1 MRRLLAFAALALVS
15 CVTTVAPPSPTPTP
29 TPTASPF
36 VVVTATPTPS
46 PTIGPLRLGLVQP
59 TPNVLLGLDL
69 RTEDDAR
76 PFASLDGSTYPVV
89 SPDGR
94 RLAYWHRDA
103 GAGDRR
109 DALRAME
116 LVSGQEIELVRL
128 DNELAGGIAWRDDGG
143 AVVFSAISPDVV
155 GPGAALCPVPAYSA
169 ARTVEVGS
177 PRAREVRRMDRTRFF
192 PLAWSS
198 TAKVIAGQDA
208 CEALKTLIRVRED
221 GTSAGDT
228 QRDQRFGE
236 IVDVSRDAK
245 QILAQFAYS
254 DSGKLLSGIRVVGAD
269 APRPVAERVMPEA
282 SNLIRARFR
291 PGTSDVVALLSAGDS
306 GRYALEVWPAGSST
320 SRRVWTSATAATT
333 TGDVVMRIDG
343 KAAYVLTFTASGGSW
358 QTIDLETGAAA
369 PFAIGAGGFQAGPL
383 FFTTSFFITDAAIAK
398 LRR

>member
-1 MRRLLAFAALALVS
+1 MRRLLALVALAFTS

-29 TPTASPF
+29 TASPV
-36 VVVTATPTPS
+36 VVVTATPTAS

-69 RTEDDAR
+69 RMEDDAR

-109 DALRAME
+109 DVLRAME
-116 LVSGQEIELVRL
+116 LLSGQEIELVRL

-143 AVVFSAISPDVV
+143 AIVFSAISPDVV

-169 ARTVEVGS
+169 ARTVDVGS
-177 PRAREVRRMDRTRFF
+177 HQAREIRRMDKTRFF

-208 CEALKTLIRVRED
+208 CEALKTLIRIRED

-236 IVDVSRDAK
+236 VRVQSRGPLEPRCRA
-245 QILAQFAYS
+245 
-254 DSGKLLSGIRVVGAD
+254 GVVLRRQD
-269 APRPVAERVMPEA
+269 LPD
-282 SNLIRARFR
+282 LIF
-291 PGTSDVVALLSAGDS
+291 GDS
-306 GRYALEVWPAGSST
+306 
-320 SRRVWTSATAATT
+320 
-333 TGDVVMRIDG
+333 VVRIQ
-343 KAAYVLTFTASGGSW
+343 L
-358 QTIDLETGAAA
+358 QL
-369 PFAIGAGGFQAGPL
+369 GFELLARP
-383 FFTTSFFITDAAIAK
+383 
-398 LRR
+398 R

>member
-1 MRRLLAFAALALVS
+1 MRRLLALAALALTS

-29 TPTASPF
+29 TASPV
-36 VVVTATPTPS
+36 VVVTATPSAS
-46 PTIGPLRLGLVQP
+46 PTVGPLRLGLVQP

-69 RTEDDAR
+69 RMEDDAR

-109 DALRAME
+109 DVLRAME
-116 LVSGQEIELVRL
+116 LLSGQEIELVRL

-143 AVVFSAISPDVV
+143 AIVFSAISPDVV

-169 ARTVEVGS
+169 ARTVDVGS
-177 PRAREVRRMDRTRFF
+177 HQAREIRKMDKTRFF

-208 CEALKTLIRVRED
+208 CEALKTLIRIRED

-254 DSGKLLSGIRVVGAD
+254 DSGKLFSGIRVVGAD
-269 APRPVAERVMPEA
+269 APRPVAERVMPEG

-291 PGTSDVVALLSAGDS
+291 PGTSDVVALLSAADT
-306 GRYALEVWPAGSST
+306 GRYALEVWPAASST

-343 KAAYVLTFTASGGSW
+343 KAAYVLTFSPSGGAW

-383 FFTTSFFITDAAIAK
+383 FFTTSFFITDVAIAK

>member
-1 MRRLLAFAALALVS
+1 
-15 CVTTVAPPSPTPTP
+15 
-29 TPTASPF
+29 
-36 VVVTATPTPS
+36 
-46 PTIGPLRLGLVQP
+46 
-59 TPNVLLGLDL
+59 
-69 RTEDDAR
+69 
-76 PFASLDGSTYPVV
+76 
-89 SPDGR
+89 
-94 RLAYWHRDA
+94 
-103 GAGDRR
+103 
-109 DALRAME
+109 ME
-116 LVSGQEIELVRL
+116 LLSGQEIELVRL

-143 AVVFSAISPDVV
+143 AIVFSAISPDVV

-169 ARTVEVGS
+169 ARTVDVGS
-177 PRAREVRRMDRTRFF
+177 HQAREIRRMDKTRFF

-208 CEALKTLIRVRED
+208 CEALKTLIRIRED

-254 DSGKLLSGIRVVGAD
+254 DSGKLFSGIRVVGAD

-291 PGTSDVVALLSAGDS
+291 PGTSDVVALLSAADT
-306 GRYALEVWPAGSST
+306 GRYALEVWPAASST

-343 KAAYVLTFTASGGSW
+343 KAAYVLTFSPSGGSW